1 MAFQNPDFKFEFMS
15 YVVSTISGRF
25 LQQLLSLYMQ
35 GINQLGTGRVL
46 KDGINGYCDS
56 AIASYPLALITWESF
71 LYETILSPL
80 NLSDNKASKINCI
93 PTQNIDNWDI
103 LTKSIVIPDLLYD
116 KTFDKGLQPF
126 QDLSHLVSIRNS
138 IVHFKCNHPN
148 KRILS
153 AIESLSQSKIFFDF
167 AKNRTLAPKEVIPVQ
182 DWTTTIST
190 TEGIRW
196 VINTIVKMA
205 YQLNEFIPEEKR
217 HLIMDTLINFK
228 LINENDA
235 KVLFIKLGVD
245 PKTSNLH

>member
-1 MAFQNPDFKFEFMS
+1 MS
-15 YVVSTISGRF
+15 YVVRTISGRF
-25 LQQLLSLYMQ
+25 LQQLQILYMQ
-35 GINQLGTGRVL
+35 GITQLGTERVL

-80 NLSDNKASKINCI
+80 SLSDNKTSKINSI
-93 PTQNIDNWDI
+93 PPQNIDNWDI
-103 LTKSIVIPDLLYD
+103 LTKSFVIPDLLYD
-116 KTFDKGLQPF
+116 KKFDKGLQPF

-138 IVHFKCNHPN
+138 IVHFKFHHPN
-148 KRILS
+148 KRILN
-153 AIESLSQSKIFFDF
+153 AIESLSQRKIFFDF
-167 AKNRTLAPKEVIPVQ
+167 AKNRNLAPNEVIPVQ
-182 DWTTTIST
+182 DWTSTIST

-196 VINTIVKMA
+196 AINTIVKMA

-217 HLIMDTLINFK
+217 DLIMGTLTNFN

-235 KVLFIKLGVD
+235 KVLFLKLGVD